1 MLTAAQLNL
10 LREIEAAVAFGG
22 DGNGL
27 TQELVMTG
35 HLKKV
40 GDLFELTP
48 AGEKALLDNAAVE

>member
-10 LREIEAAVAFGG
+10 LREIEAAVAFGD